1 MRPTQLAFSVITD
14 SHHKSIFE
22 LGQLFEKTECS
33 IHQFHIHS
41 LGDSLNACGLASGA
55 WKHIALLEMLLN
67 EFSEKN
73 QWDFKVWRLKELM
86 IQSGVPYALEAVFL
100 EDKGV
105 TIVQIFEMLSL
116 QDIIIC
122 SYSYEATTLDS
133 EHLLAKVQIAFKL
146 PFNGYI
152 QALRERFYN
161 LCDNLNIDGS
171 IELCRA

>member
-1 MRPTQLAFSVITD
+1 MSPTQLAFSVITD
-14 SHHKSIFE
+14 IHHKSIFE

-41 LGDSLNACGLASGA
+41 LGDSLNACGLASGG
-55 WKHIALLEMLLN
+55 WKNIALLEVLLN

-73 QWDFKVWRLKELM
+73 QWDFKVWRPKEPM
-86 IQSGVPYALEAVFL
+86 NQVGIPYSLEAIFL

-105 TIVQIFEMLSL
+105 TIVQLFEMLSL
-116 QDIIIC
+116 QDIAIC
-122 SYSYEATTLDS
+122 SYCYEVTTLDT
-133 EHLLAKVQIAFKL
+133 EHLLAKVQISFKL

-161 LCDNLNIDGS
+161 LCDSLNIDGS